1 MLVCR
6 SVKFFFL
13 FFWKNAQEWRAK
25 QTFNQSWFDI
35 QFDISY
41 SNFLYMF
48 FLWWEYPLP
57 ISSQRICLCLVR
69 FLTWEAYN
77 IDRSKRLLHYWMS
90 CWHDGLDFPA
100 GETTAVDSV
109 DMTSWQHI
117 PKPVVPTKIWYVQM
131 KNHGRRFRCC
141 LDQGQHGG
149 VWNSFFCCKVGKY
162 NHIDPWCELFCQ
174 ACFPTFVGL
183 WIQYVVPICP
193 NRIQEP
199 VSNCPSINPTLLKH
213 VPQQK
218 KSKPPF
224 TILLTILL

>member
-1 MLVCR
+1 
-6 SVKFFFL
+6 
-13 FFWKNAQEWRAK
+13 
-25 QTFNQSWFDI
+25 
-35 QFDISY
+35 
-41 SNFLYMF
+41 
-48 FLWWEYPLP
+48 
-57 ISSQRICLCLVR
+57 
-69 FLTWEAYN
+69 
-77 IDRSKRLLHYWMS
+77 
-90 CWHDGLDFPA
+90 
-100 GETTAVDSV
+100 
-109 DMTSWQHI
+109 
-117 PKPVVPTKIWYVQM
+117 M

-193 NRIQEP
+193 NRIQER

-218 KSKPPF
+218 KSNPPF
-224 TILLTILL
+224 TILLTILLKKNALVPPFFSGWINNTWGVHFVDFRLPLQQGR